1 MDVNAGRQKNDPCAV
16 ADKQQAVPTVMEQM
30 ECSEA
35 GADQVAARERE
46 FGELKVCNTLAKKV
60 KEAEIM
66 VNAEV
71 AKYWRIGDEKREK
84 FEEVARS
91 STEQLV
97 DQITYLKELCIRSK
111 QERDSFEQIKASL
124 GCETQLDFVQS
135 VEMLVEKA
143 AIIEAI
149 KESTDWPENEI
160 VNRCANLEEETTT
173 LARKNE
179 EIVFLQKQLEARER
193 ELEEFTSS
201 TTRAGEQATANVR
214 DDIPGEPKTDAY
226 LTRQQTIRRMKQDWC
241 ANNPLFQSGHE
252 WPRTSNA
259 WIQHNSAKSTERK
272 PDPPGQL
279 ASQFPGEVSEGGS
292 CASSVVGL
300 NPCVSDHGWGG
311 DHMNTYLKYIAL
323 PEVRVYSGRDRNY
336 TWENFIEAFSLKY
349 PAHSWSGE
357 ELKALLKSKLT
368 DKAMAQYE
376 ALPAAVRHG
385 PFEGLI
391 ASLANSNKV
400 EARTNR
406 IIALGILRKL
416 RKTGA
421 QSVAEYCVELER
433 WSVSAY
439 PELDKQALA
448 TARAQQLY
456 EQLVNWP
463 ESYHLLEA
471 MERDGPNAYMN
482 LKEAA
487 MRVERR
493 RLTMDS
499 VRDPSGGVTQKRH
512 SDVRAQP
519 WRETAWVKDRITKA
533 VDPRKDNRNGSGEPP
548 DRNESLP
555 PPRNAQIKCYK
566 R

>member
-16 ADKQQAVPTVMEQM
+16 ADKQQALPTVMEQM

-193 ELEEFTSS
+193 ELEKS
-201 TTRAGEQATANVR
+201 RAAQREQASR
-214 DDIPGEPKTDAY
+214 P
-226 LTRQQTIRRMKQDWC
+226 QTYVMT
-241 ANNPLFQSGHE
+241 FQSGHE

-323 PEVRVYSGRDRNY
+323 PE
-336 TWENFIEAFSLKY
+336 
-349 PAHSWSGE
+349 
-357 ELKALLKSKLT
+357 
-368 DKAMAQYE
+368 
-376 ALPAAVRHG
+376 
-385 PFEGLI
+385 GLI

-421 QSVAEYCVELER
+421 QSVAEYCVELGR